1 MSESVRLTALVY
13 PYGTSP
19 RWGCLVFP
27 CNKIIRCFICLM
39 LILSVQTT
47 MMSYASAPPFQA
59 SSNSFSYQLTPLHTD
74 YYFASTVDSQEE
86 YTEHPINIDR
96 ADGNTPQFYFLFSSN
111 EKRSHQI
118 QFKFEPLK
126 HEELNIMIPYS
137 ITVLDGDFS
146 TEFSGKVEEDIVDTG
161 TEIDPVEVNGTMV
174 NQRYSFLYDFGSLT
188 SSNLAAGTYESKV
201 TAIVDGV

>member
-13 PYGTSP
+13 PDGTSR
-19 RWGCLVFP
+19 RWGCLVFS

-39 LILSVQTT
+39 LILAVQTT
-47 MMSYASAPPFQA
+47 MMSYASEPPFQA
-59 SSNSFSYQLTPLHTD
+59 SSNSFSYHLTPLHTD
-74 YYFASTVDSQEE
+74 YHFASTVDSEEE

-111 EKRSHQI
+111 EEGSHPI
-118 QFKFEPLK
+118 RFKFEPLK
-126 HEELNIMIPYS
+126 HKELNIVIPYS
-137 ITVLDGDFS
+137 ITILDSDFS
-146 TEFSGKVEEDIVDTG
+146 TEFSGNVEGNDVDTG
-161 TEIDPVEVNGTMV
+161 LEIDQIMVEGTMV

-188 SSNLAAGTYESKV
+188 SSDLAAGTYVSQV